1 MDIVN
6 QYLALMGGWKVLSVA
21 ALIGLD
27 IVLGI
32 TGAVIKKEFAWSKIA
47 NFLETDVLMM
57 FGGWLLVGVFGV
69 IEPQYQLAVVATA
82 AALDAKLFADCVIK
96 LKGFGVVFTK
106 KED

>member
-6 QYLALMGGWKVLSVA
+6 QYLALMGGWKVLSIA

-27 IVLGI
+27 IILGI
-32 TGAVIKKEFAWSKIA
+32 VLSAIKKEFAWSKIA
-47 NFLETDVLMM
+47 NFLQTDVLMM

-69 IEPQYQLAVVATA
+69 IEPQYQLAVVGTA

-96 LKGFGVVFTK
+96 LKGFGVIFK
-106 KED
+106 KDE